1 MLMPV
6 PVMVIELSELLV
18 FFVYVQVTP
27 LCVKVAEVVL
37 ASTIL
42 SVALP
47 VVESHFLLSVSPG

>member
-6 PVMVIELSELLV
+6 PSMVMALLV
-18 FFVYVQVTP
+18 PGLLYVQVTP

-37 ASTIL
+37 ASTIF
-42 SVALP
+42 SVVLP